1 MNVLA
6 RVCVVSEG
14 RLPVAVLVG
23 LMLIAVL
30 FEENVLGQV
39 RLVL

>member
-6 RVCVVSEG
+6 RVCVVSVEG
-14 RLPVAVLVG
+14 RLPVAALVG

-30 FEENVLGQV
+30 LEEGRRGLFW
-39 RLVL
+39 